1 MRDDYESPPVDKV
14 DPGCGTLTFRA
25 LVVVDLSALTLGFI
39 IMQQPAPYG
48 MDVGPGPGFFG
59 ILLLAPAALL
69 GVVLLTT
76 WLSVAHAWLSVALAW
91 KEIVRS
97 LLGISLAAFVIAVVA
112 NSGVWPPKT
121 YYLPDTVGP
130 ITEIQEQRDTS
141 YVLVLA
147 SGEWAD
153 VSHGG
158 SFQGGPTP
166 GPSAFVPLG
175 DIPELRI
182 DDLLVAGKRPAY
194 WYLIAE
200 ANPGATYPEGCHAL
214 SLDAVEKG
222 DHFEL
227 PSGVRL
233 DKAADYR
240 GRAGVGTD
248 VRRRALCLDGQAD
261 VTLGD

>member
-1 MRDDYESPPVDKV
+1 
-14 DPGCGTLTFRA
+14 
-25 LVVVDLSALTLGFI
+25 VVDLSALILGFF

-48 MDVGPGPGFFG
+48 MDVGPGPAFFG
-59 ILLLAPAALL
+59 VLIFAPAALL
-69 GVVLLTT
+69 GVVLLTI
-76 WLSVAHAWLSVALAW
+76 WLSVAHASKKSV
-91 KEIVRS
+91 RN
-97 LLGISLAAFVIAVVA
+97 LLGICLAAFVIVVVA

-130 ITEIQEQRDTS
+130 ITAIQKQQDTS

-147 SGEWAD
+147 SGERAD

-175 DIPELRI
+175 DIPEFRI
-182 DDLLVAGKRPAY
+182 DDLLIAGKRPAP

-200 ANPGATYPEGCHAL
+200 ANPGATYPEGCYAL
-214 SLDAVEKG
+214 SIDAAEQG

-233 DKAADYR
+233 DKGTDYR
-240 GRAGVGTD
+240 GRAEAGTD
-248 VRRRALCLDGQAD
+248 VRRRTLCLDGQAY